1 MVKYFSFLKQN
12 SGAGRMLASE
22 GSFALLAQLVR
33 APCSHRGGRWF
44 ESSTEHQE
52 NLNRKIEVFFL
63 HPTGY
68 DEQCVCRK
76 RARVFCGM
84 FAERDAEKR
93 AHSYARCSI
102 VGEALSNI
110 GQGLDSPS

>member
-1 MVKYFSFLKQN
+1 M
-12 SGAGRMLASE
+12 
-22 GSFALLAQLVR
+22 
-33 APCSHRGGRWF
+33 
-44 ESSTEHQE
+44 
-52 NLNRKIEVFFL
+52 

-110 GQGLDSPS
+110 DQGLDSPS